1 MLAQLKP
8 VDRRARPGVGRVI
21 ASGAMGPALHEDL
34 RPLAFLLGMWVGEG
48 DGEWSGRPFRYGE
61 EVVFEHVGEPYLLY
75 AQRSWGLDDGAPIH
89 LERGFLRPA
98 GQGRVDAALAHP
110 LGIVEA
116 AEGTL
121 IEGVLDLVATTV
133 GRTATGSP
141 ATELRRRIEVRDEIL
156 RYELW
161 MATDDVPLARHL
173 RGELKR
179 T

>member
-1 MLAQLKP
+1 
-8 VDRRARPGVGRVI
+8 
-21 ASGAMGPALHEDL
+21 MGPPVHDELW
-34 RPLAFLLGMWVGEG
+34 PLAFLLGTWVGEG
-48 DGEWSGRPFRYGE
+48 EGEWGGGETFRYGE
-61 EVVFEHVGEPYLLY
+61 EIVFEHVGEPYLVY
-75 AQRSWGLDDGAPIH
+75 TQRSWRLGDEAPIH
-89 LERGFLRPA
+89 LERGFFRPA

-121 IEGVLDLVATTV
+121 HDGVLDLTATTV
-133 GRTATGSP
+133 GRTATGSST
-141 ATELRRRIEVRDEIL
+141 TELRRQIEARDDVL

-173 RGELKR
+173 RGELRR